1 MVLKKKWKDEPRT
14 QVKMQ
19 NEKHFSR
26 ENERERK
33 KETPRGEIDLSHLPI
48 SKEEPLSL
56 DVNRGQVGN
65 LDIYSH
71 M

>member
-1 MVLKKKWKDEPRT
+1 
-14 QVKMQ
+14 MQ

-26 ENERERK
+26 ENKRERK
-33 KETPRGEIDLSHLPI
+33 RETPRGETDLSHLPI

-56 DVNRGQVGN
+56 DVNRGQVGD

>member
-1 MVLKKKWKDEPRT
+1 MKNISVERIR
-14 QVKMQ
+14 
-19 NEKHFSR
+19 EK
-26 ENERERK
+26 ER
-33 KETPRGEIDLSHLPI
+33 ETPRGERDLSHLPI

-56 DVNRGQVGN
+56 DVNRGQVGD